1 MSSRFALITEATI
14 SNQLRQTFLENL
26 LGTYEELEQ
35 SFMENVYQL
44 QKALGFSTLWVLDD
58 VMRSFQRIA
67 SESAFG
73 TGRLN
78 GVLELTKVLQ
88 QLSEIT
94 FKAEKCFSRLRY
106 SKGVQ
111 KWSFDNETDTQVIF
125 GLPQFKCR
133 TFHVPNLIAL

>member
-1 MSSRFALITEATI
+1 M
-14 SNQLRQTFLENL
+14 ENL
-26 LGTYEELEQ
+26 LGTYQELEQ
-35 SFMENVYQL
+35 SFMENVYEL

-88 QLSEIT
+88 QLSDIT

-111 KWSFDNETDTQVIF
+111 KWSFDNETNTQVKNIDIEF
-125 GLPQFKCR
+125 FCVGLMDFFSYKILRLPMMTDLPTTK
-133 TFHVPNLIAL
+133 

>member
-1 MSSRFALITEATI
+1 
-14 SNQLRQTFLENL
+14 
-26 LGTYEELEQ
+26 
-35 SFMENVYQL
+35 MENVYQL

-88 QLSEIT
+88 QLSDIARSEVAREIG
-94 FKAEKCFSRLRY
+94 S
-106 SKGVQ
+106 S
-111 KWSFDNETDTQVIF
+111 
-125 GLPQFKCR
+125 
-133 TFHVPNLIAL
+133 

>member
-35 SFMENVYQL
+35 SFMENV
-44 QKALGFSTLWVLDD
+44 
-58 VMRSFQRIA
+58 MRSFQRIA

-94 FKAEKCFSRLRY
+94 LKAEKCFSRLRY